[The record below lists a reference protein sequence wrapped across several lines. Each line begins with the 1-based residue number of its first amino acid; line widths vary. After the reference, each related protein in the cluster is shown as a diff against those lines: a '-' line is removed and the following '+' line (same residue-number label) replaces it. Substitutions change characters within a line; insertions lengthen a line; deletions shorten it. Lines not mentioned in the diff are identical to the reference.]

1 MVTSAEDIF
10 SVRDKNVVITGA
22 GRGIGRVLA
31 IAYAD
36 RGANVV
42 AAGRM
47 IADLESTVQ
56 EIQSRGRRAFA
67 TSVDVQSVASVDAM
81 VQTAVD
87 EFGRLDVL
95 INNAGIYVN
104 RPAVELTEAE
114 WDLMSDTNVKGVF
127 FCARAIGRVMLDQGY
142 GRIIN
147 VSSALARVAQE
158 GYSCYCANKAAVEQL
173 TRVLALEWARYGI
186 NVNAIAPTTTEVAER
201 SGRLRT
207 ADALAR
213 AERNIPLGRYGQPT
227 DLIGAA
233 IYLASPASAFMTG
246 QTLTVDGGFSLAK

>member
-1 MVTSAEDIF
+1 VAEDIF
-10 SVRDKNVVITGA
+10 SVRDQNVLVTGA

-31 IAYAD
+31 LAFAD
-36 RGANVV
+36 RGANVI
-42 AAGRM
+42 AAGRTLT
-47 IADLESTVQ
+47 DLESTAR
-56 EIQSRGRRAFA
+56 ELRSRGQRALA
-67 TSVDVQSVASVDAM
+67 VPVDVQSVESVDAL
-81 VQTAVD
+81 VQTAAR

-104 RPAVELTEAE
+104 RPAIELTEAE
-114 WDLMSDTNVKGVF
+114 WDQMCDTNVKGVF
-127 FCARAIGRVMLDQGY
+127 FCARATSRVMLRQGR

-158 GYSCYCANKAAVEQL
+158 GYACYGANKAAVEQL
-173 TRVLALEWARYGI
+173 TRVLALEWAHAGI
-186 NVNAIAPTTTEVAER
+186 TVNAIAPTTTEVTER
-201 SGRLRT
+201 PARLRT
-207 ADALAR
+207 AEALAR

-233 IYLASPASAFMTG
+233 IYLASSASGFLTG